1 VSKRAARPT
10 EAIVPKKKNKE
21 PIPLLTVSR
30 NASRRQIYA
39 KLRREFTAADLQK
52 FTEIE
57 PTVSAEQLLSE
68 LKAIHRAETNK
79 RRKK

>member
-1 VSKRAARPT
+1 M
-10 EAIVPKKKNKE
+10 PKKKTSAR
-21 PIPLLTVSR
+21 ISLLTIPR
-30 NASRRQIYA
+30 NATKRQIYA

-57 PTVSAEQLLSE
+57 ATVSSEKLLADLE
-68 LKAIHRAETNK
+68 AIHRAETKK